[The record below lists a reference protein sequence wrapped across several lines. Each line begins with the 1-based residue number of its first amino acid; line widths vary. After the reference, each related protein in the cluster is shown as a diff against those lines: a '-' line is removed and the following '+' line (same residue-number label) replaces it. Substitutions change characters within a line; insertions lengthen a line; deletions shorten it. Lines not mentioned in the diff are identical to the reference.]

1 MSWATRAGALDGTRR
16 RSPRRRSTRWPQE
29 QAVKN
34 PGEERD
40 GEVPDPL
47 PTSGLLSGRRTALL
61 PQREGGIT
69 PPSIRV
75 FRPRSQLGLV
85 PDRGAEQ
92 GRRGTHTE
100 AACLHRTD
108 AHSCNTHAVTRRETE
123 HRKKNAVSFLRV
135 GQLGLAVHPSALSFH
150 LCSNSCISRGIE
162 KKGPSYNTFVQ
173 VACARR

>member
-1 MSWATRAGALDGTRR
+1 MHDSRKSRPSRIPGRKETG
-16 RSPRRRSTRWPQE
+16 RSPTLFRHLGSYL
-29 QAVKN
+29 V
-34 PGEERD
+34 D
-40 GEVPDPL
+40 
-47 PTSGLLSGRRTALL
+47 ALL

-108 AHSCNTHAVTRRETE
+108 AHSCNTHVVTRRETE

-150 LCSNSCISRGIE
+150 LRSNSCISRGIE
-162 KKGPSYNTFVQ
+162 KEVRVTIPS
-173 VACARR
+173 CR